1 MPTIDLERQL
11 RTSPNRVWVEDESGR
26 EIAYISFPEAGN
38 GLVNIEHTVV
48 DPAYEGQGIAARM
61 MLETVETI
69 RKDGKHTLVTCSYAQ
84 AWFCKHMEYM
94 FLLVDPDQA
103 EALRGI

>member
-1 MPTIDLERQL
+1 MIDLEKNL
-11 RTSPNRVWVEDESGR
+11 HTSPNRVWVEEEDGR

-61 MLETVETI
+61 MREAVETI

-84 AWFCKHMEYM
+84 AWFTKHMEYM

-103 EALRGI
+103 EALRNI